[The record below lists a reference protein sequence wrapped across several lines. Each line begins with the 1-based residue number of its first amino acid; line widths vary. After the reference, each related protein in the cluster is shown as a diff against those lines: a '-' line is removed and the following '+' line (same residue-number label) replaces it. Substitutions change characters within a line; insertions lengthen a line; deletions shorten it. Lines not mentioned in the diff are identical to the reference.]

1 MEHYSV
7 LLVDDEEEVLNIMQ
21 KKLPWE
27 ELGFHIAGKAFN
39 GMEAMAAAEE
49 LKPDVVLTDVQMPYM
64 DGLTLCKNLKKSH
77 EGIKVVIFSGF
88 DTFEY
93 AKEAVGAAAEE
104 YILKPVSAE
113 ELREVFLRIKN
124 TLDRERSDR
133 RSVEQLRDYYEK
145 SLPILQDGFFTAL
158 LEGRV
163 RKEELSRA
171 KSSYQLELDYPYY
184 VVSLLHMKGEV
195 LRKST
200 ENPMLM
206 EISLKRF
213 AEEELLESGV
223 LHVQVYSGNVVL
235 IAGLHGPEEQRSFT
249 DRMERFCSRASRLLA
264 CPVIAAIGTL
274 CERPDDLKLSFEAA
288 RQALSYRR
296 LYRENI
302 TISMAEIEHETPQ
315 KGEKALQEFSSAPI
329 LKAIRLGG
337 EKELSEVISDYVER
351 LFDTGLSL
359 SAYRLLVL
367 ELITSLCRFALE
379 NGLKSEE
386 VFSLLPR
393 TDNEDPYRVFEHL
406 EEKEGLSRWL
416 TDACAYLSENIR
428 EIRRKSSNSFV
439 SQAREYL
446 EESYPDPE
454 LNIDAVCRLL
464 NVSAA
469 YFSTIFK
476 KETGKTFV
484 SYLTDIRMEKAADML
499 LTGDEKSYEVAEK
512 VGFTD
517 PNYFSY
523 VFKKRFGVSPS
534 KYRTR
539 MGEDESNGGV
549 GK

>member
-1 MEHYSV
+1 MNPGEAMELYSV

-27 ELGFHIAGKAFN
+27 ELGFHIVGKAFN
-39 GMEAMAAAEE
+39 GMEAMTVAEE

-64 DGLTLCKNLKKSH
+64 DGLTLCKNLKLCH

-113 ELREVFLRIKN
+113 ELREVFLRLKN
-124 TLDRERSDR
+124 ILDRERSAR
-133 RSVEQLRDYYEK
+133 RSVEQLKDYYEQ

-171 KSSYQLELDYPYY
+171 RSSYQLELEYPYF

-206 EISLKRF
+206 EISLKRL
-213 AEEELLESGV
+213 AEEELEGSGV

-235 IAGLHGPEEQRSFT
+235 IAGLHEEEELRSYT

-296 LYRENI
+296 LYRENV
-302 TISMAEIEHETPQ
+302 TISMAEIEHENLQ
-315 KGEKALQEFSSAPI
+315 KGEKALQEFTAAPI

-337 EKELSEVISDYVER
+337 EKELKEVISDYVER
-351 LFDTGLSL
+351 LSDAGLSL

-367 ELITSLCRFALE
+367 ELITSLSRFALE
-379 NGLKSEE
+379 NGLQSEK
-386 VFSLLPR
+386 VFSFLPR
-393 TDNEDPYRVFEHL
+393 AEREDPYRVFERL

-416 TDACAYLSENIR
+416 TEACAYLSENIR
-428 EIRRKSSNSFV
+428 EIRRKSTNSFV

-446 EESYPDPE
+446 EESYSDPD

-484 SYLTDIRMEKAADML
+484 SYLTDIRMEKAAEKL
-499 LTGDEKSYEVAEK
+499 LNGDEKSYVVAEE

-523 VFKKRFGVSPS
+523 VFKRRFGVSPS
-534 KYRTR
+534 KYRNR
-539 MGEDESNGGV
+539 MGDE
-549 GK
+549 